1 MTFIKIFVLIS
12 ISASDWYLWMALLQ
26 NTGSHNCNND
36 IYDVYAFST
45 YLSFASLEK
54 EMATHSSILAW
65 RIPGTEEPGVLQ
77 SVGHIN
83 ILLCWKY
90 AIPCLQYTQNTEHL
104 PLLVIA

>member
-1 MTFIKIFVLIS
+1 MGTLSCSKAMTFIKIFVLIS
-12 ISASDWYLWMALLQ
+12 ISVSDWYLWMALLQ
-26 NTGSHNCNND
+26 NTGSHSCNND

-83 ILLCWKY
+83 ILLC
-90 AIPCLQYTQNTEHL
+90 
-104 PLLVIA
+104 